1 MALRP
6 TRPSWLFEEHELE
19 ELIEQNNPT
28 ISLSALRASR
38 NECELVDSV
47 LKQILAVQNIQ
58 TTPGEFELY
67 WAKTHLAM
75 DIQSILKRW
84 CSIGWD
90 KTWEGSALRDLCLE
104 APKRHG
110 DRDMDDATTTT
121 TTTTIIGTP
130 TDTAVEQKVGLAKS
144 EPTRPRFS
152 ETPAVHRQDSCSGW
166 TPCNGPVVQSAGA
179 EVTATATAAT
189 ARAGPRIFPITVPK
203 RSLEDLDDPQV
214 RRVSRSKSVN
224 FGDRTLFIC
233 PYHAQNANEHPDCAN
248 KSFPNPRKLKEHVWR
263 WLKPFKCPTCGEGFG
278 REKTRAI
285 HCEQRKTKC
294 KRMPSTYEGSAEQRR
309 DQKIES
315 AKSTKEM
322 IEIFE
327 EYEQEKHNPRDSS
340 SPLSSTNPHNQD
352 KNSNNDDDSTSD
364 ERHQVGEYGDNQDDR
379 SPSPESQ
386 NPSNASVSDGD
397 SDHGDNYTTIKSN
410 HTYTQPQQTSSAR
423 MGEGVGMD
431 IDARRDSTNNDE
443 REEEEE
449 EAIGLGL
456 NPHHGFDHLNSNN
469 AQHSLSQDSFQ
480 YPLRQPSRDEG
491 ESRALYLYPHQ
502 HQISPILRSSS
513 DMDYS
518 ASNAPNNTT
527 VLHPGTISTNIL
539 SNVPEIVV
547 THAEPRIKS
556 PTVTRSSDTNPY
568 AQQNVYYPNPTS
580 CSSSNDLY
588 NHHHHGNFRREEE
601 EGSPGAGNVPY
612 GMNSRGMGQG
622 YVAAPF
628 ITAGYGS
635 IPSMAFRMSFG

>member
-1 MALRP
+1 MTLRP

-19 ELIEQNNPT
+19 ELIEQSNPT

-38 NECELVDSV
+38 NECKLVDSV
-47 LKQILAVQNIQ
+47 LKQILSVQNIQ

-84 CSIGWD
+84 CSVGWD

-110 DRDMDDATTTT
+110 DRDMDDAR
-121 TTTTIIGTP
+121 TTTIVGAP
-130 TDTAVEQKVGLAKS
+130 TDTTAEQKVGLLKS
-144 EPTRPRFS
+144 EPTRPRFP
-152 ETPAVHRQDSCSGW
+152 ETPAARRQDSCSGW
-166 TPCNGPVVQSAGA
+166 TPCNGPVVESVGA
-179 EVTATATAAT
+179 EVTAAA
-189 ARAGPRIFPITVPK
+189 ARRVYPIVSK
-203 RSLEDLDDPQV
+203 RSLEDPDDPQA

-224 FGDRTLFIC
+224 FGDRTQFTC
-233 PYHAQNANEHPDCAN
+233 PYYARNFDEHPECAN

-285 HCEQRKTKC
+285 HCDQRKTKC
-294 KRMPSTYEGSAEQRR
+294 KWMPSTYEGSAEQRR
-309 DQKIES
+309 DLKIES

-327 EYEQEKHNPRDSS
+327 EYEQEKHNPRDSN
-340 SPLSSTNPHNQD
+340 SPPSSTNSHNQD

-364 ERHQVGEYGDNQDDR
+364 ERHQVGEYRDNQDGR
-379 SPSPESQ
+379 SSSPESQ
-386 NPSNASVSDGD
+386 NASNASVSDGD
-397 SDHGDNYTTIKSN
+397 SDHGDNYTTTKSN
-410 HTYTQPQQTSSAR
+410 HTHTQPQQTSSAR
-423 MGEGVGMD
+423 MGEGVGTD
-431 IDARRDSTNNDE
+431 IDARRDSINNDE
-443 REEEEE
+443 REEEE
-449 EAIGLGL
+449 AVGLGL
-456 NPHHGFDHLNSNN
+456 NPRHGFDHLNSNN
-469 AQHSLSQDSFQ
+469 ARHSLSQDSFQ
-480 YPLRQPSRDEG
+480 YPLRQLSRDED
-491 ESRALYLYPHQ
+491 ESRTLYLYPHQ

-513 DMDYS
+513 DIDYS
-518 ASNAPNNTT
+518 ASNTPNTTT
-527 VLHPGTISTNIL
+527 VLHPGAISTNIL
-539 SNVPEIVV
+539 SSVPEIVV

-556 PTVTRSSDTNPY
+556 PTITRSSDTNPY
-568 AQQNVYYPNPTS
+568 AQQTVYYPNPTA
-580 CSSSNDLY
+580 CSSSNGLY
-588 NHHHHGNFRREEE
+588 NHHHHHGNFKGGEEDE
-601 EGSPGAGNVPY
+601 SSPCAENVPY
-612 GMNSRGMGQG
+612 GLNSRGLGQG